1 MIKEPFNINISKEP
15 EKITIHGCITPVSA
29 TRKVTYD
36 ISNFIKAYLDMG
48 KTEKEARE
56 DFEKILKEVVD
67 ELSEMRGFK
76 ND

>member
-1 MIKEPFNINISKEP
+1 MIEKPFNINISKDF
-15 EKITIHGCITPVSA
+15 EKITIHGCIIPVSV
-29 TRKVTYD
+29 TRETTYD
-36 ISNFIKAYLDMG
+36 ISKFIKAYLDMG

-56 DFEKILKEVVD
+56 DFEKILGEVVE